1 MALGLGWVVE
11 GFAAGWEG
19 GNKAGWAS
27 WGWCGMWDIQCLPCV
42 PAKPTQWSSAQHSSN
57 SMSHESD
64 RSDAHRAQRVVPTAS
79 PPVAFTVLKEQSA
92 QKLSKSGGRALPGAG
107 ISQ

>member
-1 MALGLGWVVE
+1 
-11 GFAAGWEG
+11 
-19 GNKAGWAS
+19 
-27 WGWCGMWDIQCLPCV
+27 
-42 PAKPTQWSSAQHSSN
+42 
-57 SMSHESD
+57 MSHESD
-64 RSDAHRAQRVVPTAS
+64 RSDAHRAQCVVPTAS